1 MIRRP
6 PRSTLFPYT
15 TLFRSGSGFQSFQF
29 RELEFVLGTKNP
41 AAVARYPEGSEA
53 RRRLE
58 ARYRESTLWDA
69 FLAYLA
75 RNQYAV
81 PASLLGRDVTQS
93 PEELREMQQVLI
105 TVYR

>member
-41 AAVARYPEGSEA
+41 AAVARYAEGSEG

-58 ARYRESTLWDA
+58 ARYREPTLWDA

-75 RNQYAV
+75 RNQYPVRA
-81 PASLLGRDVTQS
+81 ALRDRDGRCP
-93 PEELREMQQVLI
+93 PEPSRRVRQA
-105 TVYR
+105 RS